1 MSVESC
7 LLAALNRT
15 RGQAI
20 LSIGAA
26 LVNVVLSVVLVRHF
40 GALGVIGGTILSY
53 LAVLIVPQT
62 LIVRSVWRR
71 ELRGERSPCSLRSRH
86 SLSGGDD

>member
-7 LLAALNRT
+7 LLAALNRI
-15 RGQAI
+15 RGQAV

-26 LVNVVLSVVLVRHF
+26 VMNVVLSVTLVRHV

-53 LAVLIVPQT
+53 LVVLIIPQT

-71 ELRGERSPCSLRSRH
+71 ELQGQRPLFASQ
-86 SLSGGDD
+86 SLSAGEG